1 MKTVI
6 GVAKFEDVMARSLDR
21 AKKRVRGEHV
31 RSERRIM
38 FEHPEDMVSFMT
50 PHRIRLYRELKE
62 RSLSVTDLAKALDR
76 NRSAVSRDVK
86 ALRERR
92 LVRLTR
98 TVNPGH
104 GMVTLV
110 SARARR
116 VELRAEL

>member
-1 MKTVI
+1 
-6 GVAKFEDVMARSLDR
+6 VAKFEDVMARSLDR

>member
-6 GVAKFEDVMARSLDR
+6 GVSNFEDVLARSLER
-21 AKKRVRGEHV
+21 AKKRVRGERV
-31 RSERRIM
+31 RPERRIM
-38 FEHPEDMVSFMT
+38 FEHPEHMVSFMT

-86 ALRERR
+86 ALQERR
-92 LVRLTR
+92 LVKLTR
-98 TVNPGH
+98 AVNPGH

-110 SARARR
+110 SARAKQ
-116 VELRAEL
+116 VELRAQL

>member
-1 MKTVI
+1 MKTII
-6 GVAKFEDVMARSLDR
+6 GVANFDDMMDRSLNR
-21 AKKRVRGEHV
+21 AKKRSAGERVRP
-31 RSERRIM
+31 ERRIM

-50 PHRIRLYRELKE
+50 PHRIRIYRELKE

-92 LVRLTR
+92 LIKVTK

-104 GMVTLV
+104 GVVTLV
-110 SARARR
+110 SARSKH
-116 VELRAEL
+116 VELRAQL

>member
-6 GVAKFEDVMARSLDR
+6 GVANFEDVMARSLER
-21 AKKRVRGEHV
+21 AKKRVRGERV
-31 RSERRIM
+31 RPERHIM

-92 LVRLTR
+92 LVKLTR
-98 TVNPGH
+98 AVNPGH
-104 GMVTLV
+104 GVVTLV
-110 SARARR
+110 SARAKN
-116 VELRAEL
+116 VELRAQL